1 MASTDDQRIADIRAE
16 LSRRVSPSVILNDE
30 EVRNLAADNAKRKA
44 EIEAELA
51 SRRGPSMVP
60 QDTLRNQLD
69 YGARG
74 VPFIK
79 EGVAAIKAP
88 FSDKTYSEL
97 RGEEYALEQGYGS
110 AFPAKA
116 TATTLATQIPLFL
129 ATRGKTT
136 QLNNALRARA
146 GYAPVGVNSA
156 STAGIQG
163 AVFGAG
169 NAQGPY
175 DSTLANRAQNTLIS
189 GTLASGITAGANKV
203 LPVLSDSAKVLL
215 NQKIPLTVGQS
226 FGRGMKAFED
236 KMTTLPFFGSG
247 VANARNR
254 SILGFNTAALD
265 DALKSVDEV
274 IPKNLK
280 NNTQAAY
287 DWATNKLS
295 GMYDKFYPK
304 ITISNQQPFRDGI
317 EEVIDF
323 ADESAGKGAS
333 RIINK
338 ILKPYNKVKGKYPEL
353 SGNDIK
359 TIKNKISEAVS
370 KIGNNTEEARAKQ
383 AALKAMQGKLFGQIS
398 PQNPNME
405 FALRNIDAAY
415 KKMVP
420 IDYAVVN
427 ASATKQGV
435 FSPAQLIRGMKR
447 NDQSVRKRMTGAGR
461 YDDFQPVA
469 TAGSDVLPASIGDSG
484 TAGRLLPFFM
494 GGGALSLGADPA
506 KTGMTLGAYLTLA
519 AAARAGSTGPGQA
532 LLRNALQTPGAV
544 TRGMSPYLS
553 GEYSD
558 DIPLDMRT
566 LLGPRR

>member
-1 MASTDDQRIADIRAE
+1 MASTDDQQRIADIRAE
-16 LSRRVSPSVILNDE
+16 LSRRVSPSVILSDKKTRE
-30 EVRNLAADNAKRKA
+30 IAADNARRKA

-60 QDTLRNQLD
+60 QDTLMNQLD

-97 RGEEYALEQGYGS
+97 RGEEYALEEGYRS
-110 AFPAKA
+110 AFPGKA

-136 QLNNALRARA
+136 QLNNAMRARA
-146 GYAPVGVNSA
+146 GLAPVGVNSA

-175 DSTLANRAQNTLIS
+175 DSTLANRAQNTLMS
-189 GTLASGITAGANKV
+189 GALASTITAGANKA

-215 NQKIPLTVGQS
+215 DKKIPLTVGQS

-236 KMTTLPFFGSG
+236 KMSSLPFFGSG

-254 SILGFNTAALD
+254 SVLGFNTAALD

-280 NNTQAAY
+280 NNTQEAY
-287 DWATNKLS
+287 IWATNKIS

-304 ITISNQQPFRDGI
+304 IKLTDQQPFRNNI
-317 EEVIDF
+317 KEVIEL
-323 ADESAGKGAS
+323 ADDNAGKGAS
-333 RIINK
+333 RIINS

-353 SGNDIK
+353 SGEDIK
-359 TIKNKISEAVS
+359 KIKNAISKKIRNIKS
-370 KIGNNTEEARAKQ
+370 NTDEGRAKKSTLAAMQ
-383 AALKAMQGKLFGQIS
+383 AALFKEIPK
-398 PQNPNME
+398 QNPNMA
-405 FALRNIDAAY
+405 FALRNIDTAY
-415 KKMVP
+415 RKMVP
-420 IDYAVVN
+420 IDYAMLAAKN
-427 ASATKQGV
+427 KEGV
-435 FSPAQLIRGMKR
+435 FNPNQLINAMAR
-447 NDQSVRKRMTGAGR
+447 NDRSVRKRALSTMQ
-461 YDDFQPVA
+461 YDDFQPVVQA
-469 TAGSDVLPASIGDSG
+469 AGQRLPASIGDSG
-484 TAGRLLPFFM
+484 TAGRLLPSLGLI
-494 GGGALSLGADPA
+494 GGGYGLSSDPA
-506 KTGMTLGAYLTLA
+506 KTAGTLGGYLALA
-519 AAARAGSTGPGQA
+519 AAARAGSTPLLQKA
-532 LLRNALQTPGAV
+532 LRTGFRAPGAV
-544 TRGMSPYLS
+544 TRGMSPYLG

-558 DIPLDMRT
+558 DMNT

>member
-69 YGARG
+69 YGARSI
-74 VPFIK
+74 PFIK

-88 FSDKTYSEL
+88 FSDQTYSEL

-136 QLNNALRARA
+136 QLNNAMRARA
-146 GYAPVGVNSA
+146 GLAPVGVNSA

-163 AVFGAG
+163 LAFGAG

-189 GTLASGITAGANKV
+189 GALASTITGGANKA

-226 FGRGMKAFED
+226 FGKGVKAFED
-236 KMTTLPFFGSG
+236 KMSSLPFFGAG

-254 SILGFNTAALD
+254 SVLGFNTAALD

-295 GMYDKFYPK
+295 GMYDEFYPK
-304 ITISNQQPFRDGI
+304 VTIFNQQPFRDGI

-323 ADESAGKGAS
+323 ADESAGKGAN

-435 FSPAQLIRGMKR
+435 FSPAQLIRGMRR
-447 NDQSVRKRMTGAGR
+447 NDQSARKRKTGAGR

-484 TAGRLLPFFM
+484 TAGRLLPSLGLI
-494 GGGALSLGADPA
+494 GGGYGLSSDPA
-506 KTGMTLGAYLTLA
+506 KTGMGLGAYLALA
-519 AAARAGSTGPGQA
+519 TAARAGSTGPGQA

-544 TRGMSPYLS
+544 TRGMSPYLG
-553 GEYSD
+553 GELSD
-558 DIPLDMRT
+558 NMSI